1 MSIDEQQLEAFR
13 ESLRADDYEMVVTA
27 QQDRAEVTITAGPEA
42 CEECLVPKYLMAVM
56 LAPMLGVA
64 PDSIDLS
71 YPADSSA
78 S

>member
-1 MSIDEQQLEAFR
+1 MSVDEQQLEAFR

-42 CEECLVPKYLMAVM
+42 CEECLVPKHLMAVM

-64 PDSIDLS
+64 PDSIELS

-78 S
+78 P